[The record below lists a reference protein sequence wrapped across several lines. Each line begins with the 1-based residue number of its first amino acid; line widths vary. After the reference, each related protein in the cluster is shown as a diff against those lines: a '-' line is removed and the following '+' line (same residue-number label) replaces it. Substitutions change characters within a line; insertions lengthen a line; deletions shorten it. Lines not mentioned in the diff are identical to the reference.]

1 MIPGQES
8 IPVPPTPPAA
18 HPCAWCGKPA
28 HDHIEIEP
36 ARWRNH
42 NGVRVEAKA
51 ARTAP
56 ACKRHY
62 RTIARTEKP

>member
-1 MIPGQES
+1 VIPGQES
-8 IPVPPTPPAA
+8 IPVGQHVPVA
-18 HPCAWCGKPA
+18 HPCAWCGKLA

-56 ACKRHY
+56 ACKTHY
-62 RTIARTEKP
+62 RTIARTEKS

>member
-1 MIPGQES
+1 MIPGQEA
-8 IPVPPTPPAA
+8 IPVGQHVPVSR
-18 HPCAWCGKPA
+18 PCAWCGKPA
-28 HDHIEIEP
+28 FDHIEIEP

-56 ACKRHY
+56 ACKGHY
-62 RTIARTEKP
+62 RSIARTEKP